1 MAREKEKVNW
11 RFEYKRDNIF
21 NIGTGAMAMF
31 AIALEEAGIFDLEY
45 AEIIPIIA
53 AFYINVSALRFFV
66 ESDKYE

>member
-21 NIGTGAMAMF
+21 NIAMGVIAMF
-31 AIALEEAGIFDLEY
+31 AITLEEIGLFDIEY